1 MRWEEAAVNLRY
13 IFQPVLDVI
22 RCCTRMV
29 IGIGTVEDTVLSEN
43 DGTMV
48 KKRMKLAAG

>member
-1 MRWEEAAVNLRY
+1 MRWEAAAVNLRY
-13 IFQPVLDVI
+13 IFQLVLDVI